1 MNLSFWKILQSGGV
15 TMWVIIVLSVLAV
28 AVAAERLAALWKYMD
43 RARVLADTVNRCLSR
58 GAIAEG
64 RAACER
70 SKSPLADVLLVGFER
85 YGRSSENALEQAVD
99 RSRLRMN
106 LDMKTRLWILGTIG
120 ATAPFLGLFGTVI
133 GIMAAFNAL
142 GEHAGGG
149 LNVVAPGIADAL
161 ITTALG
167 IAVAVEAVIIYNYF
181 NQRIARYAIELKLL
195 VEEFLESLNGGK
207 KEDVDGAR
215 QSS

>member
-1 MNLSFWKILQSGGV
+1 MNLSFLNIIRQGGV
-15 TMWVIIVLSVLAV
+15 TMWVIIALSIVAV
-28 AVAAERLAALWKYMD
+28 AVAAERLAAMWNFMD

-64 RAACER
+64 RTACER

-85 YGRSSENALEQAVD
+85 HGRSSEGAVEAAVD
-99 RSRLRMN
+99 RARLRMN
-106 LDMKTRLWILGTIG
+106 IEMKNRLWILGTIG

-167 IAVAVEAVIIYNYF
+167 IAVAVEAVIIYNFF
-181 NQRIARYAIELKLL
+181 NQRIARQATELKLL
-195 VEEFLESLNGGK
+195 IEEFLEFLKGEN
-207 KEDVDGAR
+207 KEVADGAR